1 MVAKAVDIS
10 KWLDASNKPTADRW
24 AISLLTEDENAGQS
38 RQRVTLHD
46 GGVVVKQTA
55 RDSVTLMPCMKLD
68 VEDEIATTMRHA
80 NQAIDDFLCCMQRG
94 VNCCRKLYRSG
105 K

>member
-24 AISLLTEDENAGQS
+24 AISLLTKDENAGQS

-46 GGVVVKQTA
+46 GGVVIKQPVWNCVS
-55 RDSVTLMPCMKLD
+55 RMPSVKLD
-68 VEDEIATTMRHA
+68 MNDEFTPQTFHA
-80 NQAIDDFLCCMQRG
+80 KKAINDLF
-94 VNCCRKLYRSG
+94 SG
-105 K
+105 M